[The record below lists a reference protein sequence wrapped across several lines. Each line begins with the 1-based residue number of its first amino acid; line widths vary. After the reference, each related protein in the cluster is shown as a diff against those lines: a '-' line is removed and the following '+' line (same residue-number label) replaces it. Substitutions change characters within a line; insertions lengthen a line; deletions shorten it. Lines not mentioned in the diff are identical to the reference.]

1 MYDPFHQKAYGKQSV
16 NYNRDVEAFE
26 IVKKLADSFLPES
39 NPTRKYLSPTDMGI
53 NMAGFAITND
63 ENCCKASLEEIERR
77 KAWYQQIVDRNEG
90 DKVWLHKCDELHKKA
105 EGYIRNI

>member
-26 IVKKLADSFLPES
+26 IVKKLADGFLPDS

-63 ENCCKASLEEIERR
+63 ENCCTASIEEIGRR
-77 KAWYQQIVDRNEG
+77 KERYGQVVAR
-90 DKVWLHKCDELHKKA
+90 
-105 EGYIRNI
+105 